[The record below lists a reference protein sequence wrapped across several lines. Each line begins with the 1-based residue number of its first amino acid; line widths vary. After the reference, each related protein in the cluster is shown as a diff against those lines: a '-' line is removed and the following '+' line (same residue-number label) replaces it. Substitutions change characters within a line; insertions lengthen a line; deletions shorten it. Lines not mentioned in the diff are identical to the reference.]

1 MHAIRSEVLFDGE
14 RFRFG
19 GGALVLD
26 GRHIVGVGR
35 PTQSRLCHRPQ
46 RVTTITRAAIPHMVT
61 ASTNHSWSITLRLST
76 VIGSKLRSL
85 GMSVRRGRLPTSL

>member
-19 GGALVLD
+19 GGTLVLD

-35 PTQSRLCHRPQ
+35 PTQSRLSRRPQ
-46 RVTTITRAAIPHMVT
+46 R
-61 ASTNHSWSITLRLST
+61 
-76 VIGSKLRSL
+76 
-85 GMSVRRGRLPTSL
+85 